1 MKKHWIVLFIL
12 VVILGTLAYLSTWT
26 VDKVQV
32 EGCEIVNTQSVS
44 DAMKEEAPLDNT
56 LLLYIKSKMNKLKDL
71 SFVSKMDLEL
81 TDKNTVTV
89 TVYEKSIAGCVLY
102 KGDYVYFDKDGIVL
116 DSSKRR
122 VGSAPLIKGLT
133 FTEWSIGK
141 KLPSDDDKKFQT
153 ILTITQL
160 VEKYD
165 LDGIDI
171 DWEYPCNDA
180 AGIGADPRDKENF
193 TALLTTLREYLGKDR
208 IVSIAV
214 GASQR
219 CIADTQMDKV
229 AGIVDYV
236 QLMTYDMVDGTRAG
250 HHAALGA
257 TKGDKSGLNT
267 RDTVEAYHRAGV
279 PYEKIIIGAAF
290 YGRHFAVTSFEN
302 HGLLQPSGGGLP
314 GPAYGEITPE
324 YLRENNFQIY
334 WDADAEANYLWNG
347 KTLVSYESPKAVR
360 LKCKYVKEKKLLGIM
375 YWEHGNDPTRELL
388 GAIADEI
395 Q

>member
-1 MKKHWIVLFIL
+1 MKIVLSVGGWGADGFSDMAM
-12 VVILGTLAYLSTWT
+12 TE
-26 VDKVQV
+26 
-32 EGCEIVNTQSVS
+32 EGRRKFARSCL
-44 DAMKEEAPLDNT
+44 DA
-56 LLLYIKSKMNKLKDL
+56 
-71 SFVSKMDLEL
+71 
-81 TDKNTVTV
+81 
-89 TVYEKSIAGCVLY
+89 
-102 KGDYVYFDKDGIVL
+102 
-116 DSSKRR
+116 
-122 VGSAPLIKGLT
+122 
-133 FTEWSIGK
+133 
-141 KLPSDDDKKFQT
+141 
-153 ILTITQL
+153 
-160 VEKYD
+160 VEKYN

-171 DWEYPCNDA
+171 DCSDA

-193 TALLTTLREYLGKDR
+193 TALLAAQREYLGKGR
-208 IVSIAV
+208 IVSVAV
-214 GASQR
+214 GASRR

-229 AGIVDYV
+229 AEIVDYV

-257 TKGDKSGLNT
+257 TRGDKSGLNT
-267 RDTVEAYHRAGV
+267 RDIVEAYRRAGV
-279 PYEKIIIGAAF
+279 PYEKLIIGAAF

-324 YLRENNFQIY
+324 YLRENNFRVY

-360 LKCKYVKEKKLLGIM
+360 LKCAYVKEKGLLGIM

>member
-1 MKKHWIVLFIL
+1 MKYDVIAYCWNDALAGFTQEDARRLTHVNLAFGLIKDGLLDLHLLKYLHLLPRLRAWNPEMKIVLSVGGWGADGFSHMAM
-12 VVILGTLAYLSTWT
+12 TE
-26 VDKVQV
+26 
-32 EGCEIVNTQSVS
+32 EGRRKFARSCL
-44 DAMKEEAPLDNT
+44 DA
-56 LLLYIKSKMNKLKDL
+56 
-71 SFVSKMDLEL
+71 
-81 TDKNTVTV
+81 
-89 TVYEKSIAGCVLY
+89 
-102 KGDYVYFDKDGIVL
+102 
-116 DSSKRR
+116 
-122 VGSAPLIKGLT
+122 VG
-133 FTEWSIGK
+133 
-141 KLPSDDDKKFQT
+141 
-153 ILTITQL
+153 
-160 VEKYD
+160 KYG

-193 TALLTTLREYLGKDR
+193 TALLKTLREYLGEKR
-208 IVSIAV
+208 IVSVAV
-214 GASQR
+214 GASRR

-229 AGIVDYV
+229 AEIVDYV

-267 RDTVEAYHRAGV
+267 RDIVEAYRRAGV
-279 PYEKIIIGAAF
+279 PYEKLIIGAAF

-302 HGLLQPSGGGLP
+302 HGLLQPSGGGLS

-324 YLRENNFQIY
+324 YLRENNFRVY

-347 KTLVSYESPKAVR
+347 RTLVSYESPKAVR
-360 LKCKYVKEKKLLGIM
+360 LKCAYVKEKGLLGIM

-388 GAIADEI
+388 SAIADEI